1 MSVKKLGLIVGLFAV
16 SAVGLALAASQGM
29 KTLAGQPGAPG
40 PLTGSGGTTPD
51 NQPAAKSPLSGTG
64 RGMAAIEQA
73 AQAKKYLFAFFWKEE
88 DEQTT
93 AMRKVFD
100 AATRKAADRAES
112 IALKVTS
119 PEEKAVVEK
128 YTLDRAPMPLVLAIA
143 PNGAITGA
151 FPTRFEE
158 KDLLDAFAS
167 PRTAQCMKSLQ
178 ENKLV
183 LLCVQNATT
192 KSNDAAMQ
200 AVREFKADARFSP
213 ATEIVVLD
221 PADKAELKFLADLKV
236 DPKTPQAVTAFLVP
250 PGSAIALFEGPV
262 TKDALVSTLQA
273 AMSGACAGGSC
284 GPAGCAPKP

>member
-29 KTLAGQPGAPG
+29 KTLGGPPG
-40 PLTGSGGTTPD
+40 PLTNSGGPTPD
-51 NQPAAKSPLSGTG
+51 NQPAAKPPLSGTG

-73 AQAKKYLFAFFWKEE
+73 AQAKKYLFAFFWKKE

-112 IALKVTS
+112 IALNVTS
-119 PEEKAVVEK
+119 REEKAIVEK
-128 YTLDRAPMPLVLAIA
+128 CTLDRAPMPLVLAIA

-167 PRTAQCMKSLQ
+167 PCTAQCMKSLQ

>member
-16 SAVGLALAASQGM
+16 SAVGLALAASQGI
-29 KTLAGQPGAPG
+29 KTPAGQPG
-40 PLTGSGGTTPD
+40 PLTSSGGPTPD
-51 NQPAAKSPLSGTG
+51 NQPAAKPPLPG

-73 AQAKKYLFAFFWKEE
+73 AQAKKYLFAFFWKKE

-100 AATRKAADRAES
+100 AATSKAADRAES
-112 IALKVTS
+112 IALNVTS
-119 PEEKAVVEK
+119 REEKAIVEK

-143 PNGAITGA
+143 PNGAITGG

-167 PRTAQCMKSLQ
+167 PCTAQCMKSLQ

-213 ATEIVVLD
+213 ATEIIVLD
-221 PADKAELKFLADLKV
+221 PADKAESKFLADLKV

-273 AMSGACAGGSC
+273 AMSGGGCSGGSC